1 MDLSEIIMKGMDATA
16 SDIHFIPFGQTTR
29 IFYRIR
35 GILVLQPE
43 LETATYQIFLQK
55 IKANAQMNISE
66 KRLPQDGI
74 LKDYGGAI
82 RVSTLK
88 SIHGESLVLRL
99 FQKDMMTLE
108 DIGLEEKD
116 RVNITDHLT
125 RKSGISLISGE
136 TGMGKSTTLY
146 ALMMMLRDKD
156 FKVISIEDP
165 VEREVEGI
173 VQSQINDMAGLS
185 YEKAIFAALRQDP
198 DYIAIGEIRN
208 KETAN
213 ALIRAA
219 LTGHKV
225 ISTIHAHGYL
235 NVRKRMMDF
244 GIREEY
250 LDTTLNMVMSQRLQT
265 QDKRRIL
272 HAQFEFAEDFMDGV
286 Q

>member
-1 MDLSEIIMKGMDATA
+1 MDISEIIIGGMEANA
-16 SDIHFIPFGQTTR
+16 SDIHFIPFGQKAR

-35 GILVLQPE
+35 GILFPQVE
-43 LETATYQIFLQK
+43 LETTAYQIFLQK

-74 LKDYGGAI
+74 LKDYGEAI
-82 RVSTLK
+82 RVSTLR

-99 FQKDMMTLE
+99 FQKGMMKLE
-108 DIGLEEKD
+108 EIGLDERSQENLTSRLLEK
-116 RVNITDHLT
+116 T
-125 RKSGISLISGE
+125 GISLISGE

-146 ALMMMLRDKD
+146 AIMMMLRDKN

-165 VEREVEGI
+165 VEREIDGI

-213 ALIRAA
+213 ALIRSA

-235 NVRKRMMDF
+235 NVKKRMMDF

-250 LDTTLNMVMSQRLQT
+250 LDTSLNMVMSQRLQT
-265 QDKRRIL
+265 KGERRVL
-272 HAQFEFAEDFMDGV
+272 HAQFEFPEEFMD
-286 Q
+286 

>member
-1 MDLSEIIMKGMDATA
+1 MELSEIIMGGMEADA

-29 IFYRIR
+29 VFYRIR
-35 GILVLQPE
+35 GSLTHQIE
-43 LETATYQIFLQK
+43 LETPKYQIFLQK

-74 LKDYGGAI
+74 LKDYGGTI
-82 RVSTLK
+82 RVSTLR

-99 FQKDMMTLE
+99 FQRGMMSLE
-108 DIGLEEKD
+108 EIGLDEGD
-116 RVNITDHLT
+116 RLRLMERLVQ
-125 RKSGISLISGE
+125 RSGISLISGE

-146 ALMMMLRDKD
+146 AIMMRLRDQN

-165 VEREVEGI
+165 VEREIDGI

-198 DYIAIGEIRN
+198 DYITIGEIRN

-213 ALIRAA
+213 ALVRSA

-235 NVRKRMMDF
+235 NVKKRMMDF

-250 LDTTLNMVMSQRLQT
+250 LETSLNMVMSQRLQT
-265 QDKRRIL
+265 KEKRRVL
-272 HAQFEFAEDFMDGV
+272 HAKFEFPEDFMA
-286 Q
+286 

>member
-1 MDLSEIIMKGMDATA
+1 MDLTEIIVGGMEAEA
-16 SDIHFIPFGQTTR
+16 SDIHFIPFGQVTR
-29 IFYRIR
+29 IFYRVR
-35 GILVLQPE
+35 GILTVQME
-43 LETATYQIFLQK
+43 LETLKYQIFLQK

-74 LKDYGGAI
+74 LKDYGGTI
-82 RVSTLK
+82 RVSTLR

-99 FQKDMMTLE
+99 FQRGMMTLE
-108 DIGLEEKD
+108 EIGLDERD
-116 RVNITDHLT
+116 RVDLTIRLMQKTGIT
-125 RKSGISLISGE
+125 LISGE

-146 ALMMMLRDKD
+146 AIMMMLRDRN

-165 VEREVEGI
+165 VEREIEGI
-173 VQSQINDMAGLS
+173 VQSQINDLAGLS

-208 KETAN
+208 KETAD
-213 ALIRAA
+213 ALVRSA

-235 NVRKRMMDF
+235 NVKKRMMDF

-250 LDTTLNMVMSQRLQT
+250 LDTSLNMVMSQRLRT
-265 QDKRRIL
+265 EDERRVL
-272 HAQFEFAEDFMDGV
+272 HAKFEFPEDFMG
-286 Q
+286 

>member
-1 MDLSEIIMKGMDATA
+1 MDLSEIIMGGMEANA
-16 SDIHFIPFGQTTR
+16 SDIHFIPFGQKAR
-29 IFYRIR
+29 VFYRIR
-35 GILVLQPE
+35 GILIQQTE
-43 LETATYQIFLQK
+43 LETAAYQIFLQK

-74 LKDYGGAI
+74 LKDYGEAI
-82 RVSTLK
+82 RVSTLR

-99 FQKDMMTLE
+99 FQKGMMTLE
-108 DIGLEEKD
+108 EIGLDERSLE
-116 RVNITDHLT
+116 NLT
-125 RKSGISLISGE
+125 NRLLGKSGISLISGE

-146 ALMMMLRDKD
+146 AMMMMLRDKN

-165 VEREVEGI
+165 VEREVDGI

-213 ALIRAA
+213 ALIRSA

-235 NVRKRMMDF
+235 NVKKRMMDF

-250 LDTTLNMVMSQRLQT
+250 LDTSLNMVMSQRLQT
-265 QDKRRIL
+265 KDERRVL
-272 HAQFEFAEDFMDGV
+272 HAQFEFPEDFMG
-286 Q
+286 

>member
-1 MDLSEIIMKGMDATA
+1 MNLSEIIIGGLDVEA
-16 SDIHFIPFGQTTR
+16 SDIHFIPFGETTR

-35 GILVLQPE
+35 GVLLLQME
-43 LETATYQIFLQK
+43 LETLKYQIFLQK

-74 LKDYGGAI
+74 LRDFGGAI
-82 RVSTLK
+82 RVSTLR

-99 FQKDMMTLE
+99 FPESIMTLE
-108 DIGLEEKD
+108 ETGLSESSRKSL
-116 RVNITDHLT
+116 TDHLIQ
-125 RKSGISLISGE
+125 KSGISLISGE

-146 ALMMMLRDKD
+146 AIMMMLRDKN

-165 VEREVEGI
+165 VEREIEGI

-213 ALIRAA
+213 ALIRSA

-235 NVRKRMMDF
+235 NVKKRMMDF

-250 LDTTLNMVMSQRLQT
+250 LETTLNMVMSQRLQT
-265 QDKRRIL
+265 HDKRRVL
-272 HAQFEFAEDFMDGV
+272 HVQFEFPEDFME
-286 Q
+286 

>member
-1 MDLSEIIMKGMDATA
+1 MDISEIIIGGMEANA
-16 SDIHFIPFGQTTR
+16 SDIHFIPFGQKAR

-35 GILVLQPE
+35 GILFPQVE
-43 LETATYQIFLQK
+43 LETTAYQIFLQK

-74 LKDYGGAI
+74 LKDYGEAI
-82 RVSTLK
+82 RVSTLR

-99 FQKDMMTLE
+99 FQKGMMKLE
-108 DIGLEEKD
+108 EIGLDERSQENLTSRLLEK
-116 RVNITDHLT
+116 T
-125 RKSGISLISGE
+125 GISLISGE

-146 ALMMMLRDKD
+146 AMMMMLRDKN

-165 VEREVEGI
+165 VEREIDGI

-213 ALIRAA
+213 ALIRSA

-235 NVRKRMMDF
+235 NVKKRMMDF

-250 LDTTLNMVMSQRLQT
+250 LDTSLNMVMSQRLQT
-265 QDKRRIL
+265 KGERRVL
-272 HAQFEFAEDFMDGV
+272 HAQFEFPEEFMD
-286 Q
+286 

>member
-1 MDLSEIIMKGMDATA
+1 MELSEIINGGMEADA
-16 SDIHFIPFGQTTR
+16 SDIHFIPFGPATR

-35 GILVLQPE
+35 GTLIRQTE
-43 LETATYQIFLQK
+43 LETAKYQIFLQK
-55 IKANAQMNISE
+55 IKANAQMNLSE

-74 LKDYGGAI
+74 LKEEGRAI
-82 RVSTLK
+82 RVSTLR

-99 FQKDMMTLE
+99 FQKGAMNLE
-108 DIGLEEKD
+108 EIGLDEGERRNLMD
-116 RVNITDHLT
+116 RLT
-125 RKSGISLISGE
+125 KRSGISLVSGE

-146 ALMMMLRDKD
+146 AIMMWLRDQN

-165 VEREVEGI
+165 VEREIEGI

-198 DYIAIGEIRN
+198 DYIAIGEIRS

-213 ALIRAA
+213 ALVRSA

-235 NVRKRMMDF
+235 NVKKRMMDF

-250 LDTTLNMVMSQRLQT
+250 LDTSLNMVMSQRLQT
-265 QDKRRIL
+265 NDKRRVL
-272 HAQFEFAEDFMDGV
+272 HAKFEFPEDFME
-286 Q
+286 

>member
-1 MDLSEIIMKGMDATA
+1 MELSEIIIKGMEANA
-16 SDIHFIPFGQTTR
+16 SDIHFIPFGHSAR
-29 IFYRIR
+29 VFYRIR
-35 GILVLQPE
+35 GILVQQTE
-43 LETATYQIFLQK
+43 LETATYQVFLQK

-82 RVSTLK
+82 RVSTLR
-88 SIHGESLVLRL
+88 SIHGESIVLRL
-99 FQKDMMTLE
+99 FQKGMMTLE
-108 DIGLEEKD
+108 EIGLEE
-116 RVNITDHLT
+116 ITRENLTEHLMG
-125 RKSGISLISGE
+125 KSGISLISGE

-146 ALMMMLRDKD
+146 AIMMMLRDKN
-156 FKVISIEDP
+156 FKIISIEDP
-165 VEREVEGI
+165 VEREVDGI

-235 NVRKRMMDF
+235 NVKKRMMDF

-250 LDTTLNMVMSQRLQT
+250 LESSLNMVMSQRLQT
-265 QDKRRIL
+265 KDKRRVL
-272 HAQFEFAEDFMDGV
+272 HAQFEFPEDFMD
-286 Q
+286 